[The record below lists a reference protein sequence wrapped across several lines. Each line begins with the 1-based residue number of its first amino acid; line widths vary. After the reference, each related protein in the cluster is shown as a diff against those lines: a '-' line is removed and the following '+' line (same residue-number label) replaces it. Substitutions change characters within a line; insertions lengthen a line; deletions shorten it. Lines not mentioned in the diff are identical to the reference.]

1 MHNSITTRARSVAAL
16 SGGAAIT
23 LLGSCAAPATRETP
37 IALTSSAEPGAAAA
51 VAGEQNPSPPAPG
64 TARRV
69 GGDLSAAITGQD
81 GDFRAGPC
89 RIDTPLPA
97 GYPPPTPPDAIDL
110 KTYPGVRLAEVT
122 GTGNP
127 DAGMNRA
134 FWPLFNHIKKHDIA
148 MTSPVEMSFD
158 GLTPDAPRSPDAWSM
173 AFLYRTP
180 ELNATG
186 QDGQVTV
193 RDAQPVTVVAFGLR
207 GDYSM
212 ALVERGMRAIED
224 WFAANPDWEPAGNWR
239 TLYYNGPT
247 LRFWNKWAE
256 VQMPVRLA
264 ALRIPTPAPT
274 AQAASAASA
283 SNPHAASPTP

>member
-1 MHNSITTRARSVAAL
+1 MGKNITTRVGSVAAL
-16 SGGAAIT
+16 SGCAAVA
-23 LLGSCAAPATRETP
+23 LLGSCAAPAAHETP
-37 IALTSSAEPGAAAA
+37 IALTSPTEPGAAAA
-51 VAGEQNPSPPAPG
+51 TSGDADPGSPAPG

-69 GGDLSAAITGQD
+69 GGDRSAAITGQD

-97 GYPPPTPPDAIDL
+97 GYPPPTPPGAIDL

-148 MTSPVEMSFD
+148 MTSPVEMSYG

-180 ELNATG
+180 DLNATG

-212 ALVERGMRAIED
+212 ALVERGMLAIED
-224 WFAANPDWEPAGNWR
+224 WFASNPDWEPAGNWR
-239 TLYYNGPT
+239 TLYYNGPA

-256 VQMPVRLA
+256 VQMPVR
-264 ALRIPTPAPT
+264 PAVR
-274 AQAASAASA
+274 AASAAT
-283 SNPHAASPTP
+283 PHAPQSTP